1 MTSND
6 PTRTTGVTYMPDDAL
21 SSMLLDPRFD
31 EAQALAGEG
40 RTAEALRVYG
50 RIGVTQGERHLQDA
64 LLLEQRGDVQA
75 AVASLKKAVAAN
87 PANYRAW
94 NRLAN
99 LQEGVD
105 AEMAYRQV
113 LKSSPRD
120 LDAGVG
126 LAQLL
131 MRGGRLPEAAGL
143 LEGLLPNKEI
153 EFILAHILWQLGDFP
168 FAERCLRNCI
178 QSSPSDV
185 RAYETLIEL
194 LNREDRVADAE
205 AVCRSFLDLQGA
217 SPAISMALVRV
228 LMRQKRWS
236 DAEAVLVERVNASP
250 DSLDLWQLYGELLEK
265 SGRNEEALAVLEKN
279 VEVSPG
285 HLDGYLQLA
294 DFLYRTGNKEGAAS
308 ACQLATRVLVEANN
322 WGLRT
327 LPGSLESRLV
337 FYRLEDIA
345 ARFCTGTRAVVDNT
359 GLDAGNSCSEFG
371 EVVEFFCM
379 VSGQEHVDF
388 LEHVAFPA
396 LSSTEGFDRLLQER
410 TVVYNVY
417 TTPADYA
424 ALEGFL
430 GKLSQRGIRYRV
442 NVELLG
448 LSQDLYTILSLPI
461 IDQVKRSLAMQSI
474 VVMAL
479 PDAIISGSIHRV
491 INDMKPNETV
501 VCAMPR
507 INTAVAYPALK
518 EYFADPMAAR
528 LDSRDFVRKAM
539 NDFRHPQTYS
549 ALVCDSPCLRYRDM
563 GGYYS
568 AHNWAPPPLCFH
580 ARKEMLDHM
589 MRHPLCGPNAVA
601 SFYTVDHDFVDSAF
615 RGNTLRLID
624 NSDYFFWA
632 EFTGPTRH
640 SDFLAG
646 RKAEDYYY
654 PESARHVFRHEF
666 KWIYRD
672 STE

>member
-1 MTSND
+1 ML
-6 PTRTTGVTYMPDDAL
+6 GDAL
-21 SSMLLDPRFD
+21 SSMLFDPRFD
-31 EAQALAGEG
+31 EAQALADEG
-40 RTAEALRVYG
+40 RALDALGVYG
-50 RIGVTQGERHLQDA
+50 RIGASQAERHLQDA
-64 LLLEQRGDVQA
+64 LVLEQRGDVQD
-75 AVASLKKAVAAN
+75 AVASLKKAVAADPGN
-87 PANYRAW
+87 RRAW
-94 NRLAN
+94 IRLAN
-99 LQEGVD
+99 LLDGAD
-105 AEMAYRQV
+105 AEKAFRHV

-120 LDAGVG
+120 IDAGVG

-131 MRGGRLPEAAGL
+131 MKERRLPEAAGI
-143 LEGLLPNKEI
+143 LELLLPNQEI

-168 FAERCLRNCI
+168 AAERCLRNCI
-178 QSSPSDV
+178 QASPSDI
-185 RAYETLIEL
+185 RAYETLIDL
-194 LNREDRVADAE
+194 LNREDRLVDAE
-205 AVCRSFLDLQGA
+205 MVCRRLLESQGPN
-217 SPAISMALVRV
+217 PAMSMALIRA

-250 DSLDLWQLYGELLEK
+250 DSLELWQLYGEFLEK
-265 SGRNEEALAVLEKN
+265 CGRNEEALAVLEKN
-279 VEVSPG
+279 VEVAPG
-285 HLDGYLQLA
+285 SVDSYLQLA
-294 DFLYRTGNKEGAAS
+294 DFLYRTGNKDGAERT
-308 ACQLATRVLVEANN
+308 CQFATRVLAEANN
-322 WGLRT
+322 WGLRA

-345 ARFCTGTRAVVDNT
+345 NRFCTGARAVVDNT
-359 GLDAGNSCSEFG
+359 GLDVRRPGSAFG
-371 EVVEFFCM
+371 EIVEFFCM

-388 LEHVAFPA
+388 LEYAAFPA
-396 LSSTEGFDRLLQER
+396 LSSTEGFGSLLQER
-410 TVVYNVY
+410 TVVYNIY
-417 TTPADYA
+417 TTPADYGA
-424 ALEGFL
+424 IQGFL
-430 GKLSQRGIRYRV
+430 EKLSRRGIRYRV

-461 IDQVKRSLAMQSI
+461 IDQVKRSLAMRSI

-479 PDAIISGSIHRV
+479 PDAIISGSIYRV

-518 EYFADPMAAR
+518 DFFAEPAAKG
-528 LDSRDFVRKAM
+528 LVSRDFVRKAM
-539 NDFRHPQTYS
+539 TDFRHPQTHS

-568 AHNWAPPPLCFH
+568 ARNWAPPPLCFH
-580 ARKEMLDHM
+580 AREEMLDHM

-624 NSDYFFWA
+624 DSDYFFWA
-632 EFTGPTRH
+632 EFTGPNRH

-654 PESARHVFRHEF
+654 PESARHVFQHEF
-666 KWIYRD
+666 KWIYED
-672 STE
+672 PAE